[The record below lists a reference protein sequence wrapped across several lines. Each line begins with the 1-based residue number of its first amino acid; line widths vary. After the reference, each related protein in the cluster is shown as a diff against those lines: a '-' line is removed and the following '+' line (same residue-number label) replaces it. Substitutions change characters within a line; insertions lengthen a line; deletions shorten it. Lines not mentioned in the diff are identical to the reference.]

1 MTLRFVGPALV
12 VAACLLGCKPGAD
25 ANRSAAPPATKVTT
39 AVPLVRDV
47 QEYEDSTGRVTAQYS
62 VELRA
67 RVTGYLDEIKFQD
80 GADVEKGAL
89 LFVIDRKP
97 FQAAE
102 DNAKAMVAV
111 KKASSAFRNAEFKRN
126 QELIAK
132 NAVSKSEFDQSA
144 AAFEEAKALVDS
156 AEAQAVSAK
165 LNLDYTEIRA
175 PIAGMLSNR
184 KLDIGNLVVA
194 DQTLLTT
201 IVSVD
206 PVYVY
211 FDVDERR
218 MLRIQ
223 QEVREGRIK
232 LAEGNRIPTQIGLD
246 NEQGFPHPA
255 TMDFIDNQLDPTTG
269 TIRMRAVVPNAKP
282 AVGKRKFAPGMFARV
297 RVPLGDP
304 RSAILITEQAI
315 GSDQGRKF
323 VYVVDTEKKVQY
335 RPVTLGRSERGLV
348 VVESGVQAG
357 EAVIVAGVQRVRP
370 GITVETTTVEMKT
383 FELAAP
389 AVKAKTD
396 EAAAPPP
403 TAGAAPTATP
413 TASPSTAPP
422 AATATATK

>member
-1 MTLRFVGPALV
+1 VTLRFVGPMWLA
-12 VAACLLGCKPGAD
+12 VAACLISGGLSSLSGCKPAD
-25 ANRSAAPPATKVTT
+25 SGRGAAPPATKVTT

-62 VELRA
+62 VELRS
-67 RVTGYLDEIKFQD
+67 RVTGYLDDIKFQD

-89 LFVIDRKP
+89 LFLIDRRP
-97 FQAAE
+97 FKAAD

-111 KKASSAFRNAEFKRN
+111 KKASSAYRDAEFKRN

-156 AEAQAVSAK
+156 ALAQAESAK
-165 LNLDYTEIRA
+165 LNLDFTEIRA

-223 QEVREGRIK
+223 QEVRDGRIK
-232 LAEGNRIPTQIGLD
+232 LAEDGRIPTQIGLD
-246 NEQGFPHPA
+246 NETGFPHPA

-297 RVPLGDP
+297 RVPMGDP
-304 RSAILITEQAI
+304 HSAILITEQAI

-323 VYVVDTEKKVQY
+323 VYVVDSEKKVQY

-348 VVESGVQAG
+348 VVDSGVQAG

-370 GITVETTTVEMKT
+370 GIAVETSSVEMQT
-383 FELAAP
+383 FETAAP
-389 AVKAKTD
+389 QAKAKPA
-396 EAAAPPP
+396 EPA
-403 TAGAAPTATP
+403 TATAAP
-413 TASPSTAPP
+413 TASPS
-422 AATATATK
+422 ATVPATK